1 MSVFQERV
9 IQTPLLPGCLQGKEV
24 CVSRA
29 QRTISRSAAPGMRL
43 KRARLKA
50 TPPRAVGPWINPI
63 RLCSTLQHRLQ
74 RETRMGRALLATAA
88 LLIIAAS
95 PAMPQQ
101 KTIKIGFI
109 STFSGPVAA
118 IGNDMR
124 NSFEL
129 GLDHNGRKLGG
140 LPVEVIYEDDLFK
153 PEVGVQKTQKLI
165 ESDKVDFIVGYI
177 WSNVL
182 LASLKPL
189 VDSQTFTIVT
199 NAGASQ
205 LAGELCSPYVFSTS
219 WNNDQT
225 PQAVGL
231 YMNQKGVKTAF
242 LIGPNY
248 AAGKDMLEGVAAT
261 FKGQIVGRELTRWPD
276 QLDFAAELSKAR
288 AAKPDAIF
296 AFYPGGPGIQF
307 ITQYVQS
314 GLKGQIPLYTAFTI
328 DELSLPRLKELAV
341 GIPGAQ
347 EWVNDLPNEANKKFV
362 TDYKAKYKSSPSFY
376 GAQTYDAVALIESA
390 LKAVN
395 NDMSKKEDLRKAL
408 EKADFKSVR
417 GNFKFGP
424 NHIPIQNFYLQD
436 AVKQGDEYVLKTV
449 ATIVENDQ
457 DKHFQNCHMK

>member
-1 MSVFQERV
+1 MKSF
-9 IQTPLLPGCLQGKEV
+9 L
-24 CVSRA
+24 
-29 QRTISRSAAPGMRL
+29 
-43 KRARLKA
+43 
-50 TPPRAVGPWINPI
+50 
-63 RLCSTLQHRLQ
+63 
-74 RETRMGRALLATAA
+74 MGTAA
-88 LLIIAAS
+88 LVALGVA
-95 PAMPQQ
+95 PALAQQ
-101 KTIKIGFI
+101 PLKIGFI

-129 GLDHNGRKLGG
+129 GLDHHGRKLGG
-140 LPVEVIYEDDLFK
+140 RPVEVIYEDDQLK
-153 PEVGVQKTQKLI
+153 PELGVQKTQKLI
-165 ESDKVDFIVGYI
+165 ESDKVDFVVGYI

-189 VDSQTFTIVT
+189 IDSKTFTIVT

-231 YMNQKGVKTAF
+231 YMNQKGIKTAF

-248 AAGKDMLEGVAAT
+248 VAGKDMLEGVAAT
-261 FKGQIVGRELTRWPD
+261 FKGEIVGRELTRWPD
-276 QLDFAAELSKAR
+276 QLDFSAELSKAR
-288 AAKPDAIF
+288 AVKPDAIF

-307 ITQYVQS
+307 ITQYAQS

-328 DELSLPRLKELAV
+328 DSLSLPRLKDLAL

-347 EWVNDLPNEANKKFV
+347 QWVRDLPNDANKRFV
-362 TDYKAKYKSSPSFY
+362 DDYRAQHKSDPSFY
-376 GAQTYDAVALIESA
+376 GAQTYDAVSL
-390 LKAVN
+390 LDGVVKAVN
-395 NDMSKKEDLRKAL
+395 GDLSKKDAMRRAA

-436 AVKQGDEYVLKTV
+436 TVKDGDEYRLKTV

-457 DKHFQNCHMK
+457 DKHWQKCKMPN